1 MTERDD
7 LLGVAMRCCAERRLS
22 ARINVETVAEII
34 GCTHEDVTLLMH
46 SNVLKPLGKPG
57 QNAVKWFSAVEVLQ
71 LAADRKWLDDVTKTL
86 SQYWRRKRARR
97 SASADLENG
106 PQQDGP
112 KSKIAAQP

>member
-7 LLGVAMRCCAERRLS
+7 LLAVAMRCCAERKLS
-22 ARINVETVAEII
+22 ARINVGTVAHIV
-34 GCTHEDVTLLMH
+34 GCTEEDVTLLMQA
-46 SNVLKPLGKPG
+46 NLLKPLGKPG
-57 QNAVKWFSAVEVLQ
+57 QNSVKWFACLEIML